1 MTDRELVRN
10 LTKLGCLVSFNR
22 NLNLWSIAIDDVLVY
37 LKPEDAESFSKKDL
51 DRFLAGTLM
60 QLMQSGD
67 NPGKI
72 TLH

>member
-10 LTKLGCLVSFNR
+10 LTKLGCLVCFNR
-22 NLNLWSIAIDDVLVY
+22 NLNLWTIAIDDVLVY

-51 DRFLAGTLM
+51 DRFLAGTLL

-67 NPGKI
+67 NPSKI
-72 TLH
+72 TIH